1 MSLSNKDIEKL
12 IKTTMIGSVA
22 KIENIFG
29 PFWGHGKSRDE
40 RTEKQQR
47 LYELFMELREQILD
61 LGNEQIRKIKG
72 EDNG

>member
-1 MSLSNKDIEKL
+1 
-12 IKTTMIGSVA
+12 MIGSIV
-22 KIENIFG
+22 KIENVFG
-29 PFWGHGKSRDE
+29 PFWGHGKKRSE

-61 LGNEQIRKIKG
+61 LGNEQIGKIRG

>member
-12 IKTTMIGSVA
+12 IKTTMIGSIA
-22 KIENIFG
+22 KIENVFG
-29 PFWGHGKSRDE
+29 PFWAHGKKRHE

-61 LGNEQIRKIKG
+61 LGNEQIGKIKG